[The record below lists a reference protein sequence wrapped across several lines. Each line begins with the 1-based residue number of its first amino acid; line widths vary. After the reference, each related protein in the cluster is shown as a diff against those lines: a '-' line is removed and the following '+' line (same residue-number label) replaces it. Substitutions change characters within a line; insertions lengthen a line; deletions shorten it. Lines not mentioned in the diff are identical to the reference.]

1 MKNPIIEG
9 IETAIAGHK
18 AELKKYEAM
27 LALYHGGPSAEH
39 YNPRRDGQVRRH
51 AAKQIEVSGT
61 PTKRKLIIA
70 LMADGEKRTVSEM
83 VNALYPTRNGT
94 TKRILKNSVAA
105 VLVEIHNEKLLT
117 REEGGDGKYVYWKK
131 GSTGNMNLRGPRGPY
146 KKKRKNAAPVISR
159 SFKDNLPSPDWRTA
173 VPTVL
178 QESGLPLT
186 AREITEKIAPGI
198 HKKTRRVLA
207 ARCSAML
214 VWLKKEGTVKEV
226 RSADGVHVKYT
237 L

>member
-70 LMADGEKRTVSEM
+70 LMADGEKRTVSQM

-131 GSTGNMNLRGPRGPY
+131 GSTGNINSRGPRGPY

-173 VPTVL
+173 VPNAL
-178 QESGLPLT
+178 QGMNPLT

-198 HKKTRRVLA
+198 HKKTMRVLA

>member
-9 IETAIAGHK
+9 IETAIAAHK

-27 LALYHGGPSAEH
+27 LALYHSGPSAEH
-39 YNPRRDGQVRRH
+39 YNPRRDAQVRRH
-51 AAKQIEVSGT
+51 ATKQIEVSGT

-83 VNALYPTRNGT
+83 VNAIYPTRNGT

-105 VLVEIHNEKLLT
+105 VLVEIHKEKLLT
-117 REEGGDGKYVYWKK
+117 REEGENGKYVYWKN

-173 VPTVL
+173 VPNAL
-178 QESGLPLT
+178 QGMNPLT

-214 VWLKKEGTVKEV
+214 VWLKKEGVVKEV
-226 RSADGVHVKYT
+226 RDADGVHVKYT
-237 L
+237 I